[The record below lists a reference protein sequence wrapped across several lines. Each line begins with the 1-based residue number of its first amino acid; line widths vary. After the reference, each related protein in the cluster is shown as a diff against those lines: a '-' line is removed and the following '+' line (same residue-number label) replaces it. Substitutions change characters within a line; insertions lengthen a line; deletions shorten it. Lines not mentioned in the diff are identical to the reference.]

1 MGVKIELEPGEIITI
16 INALEERSKS
26 HGKAIIT
33 NKFAGKKLS
42 ERTRHSFV
50 IVKDKIDKLLKF
62 FRSLEKK

>member
-16 INALEERSKS
+16 INALQERSKS
-26 HGKAIIT
+26 HGTAIIT

-42 ERTRHSFV
+42 KETRHSFA

-62 FRSLEKK
+62 FRSLENK